1 MPYADTLRTGLAGV
15 GAQIDHQ
22 GDHHDNGAD
31 ASLSTS

>member
-1 MPYADTLRTGLAGV
+1 MLPKFRSDRGLAGV

-22 GDHHDNGAD
+22 GDRHDNGAD